1 MADKNL
7 VDHSNEIVKRKDRGT
22 KRGRTETSS
31 SMGPRSDSP
40 DGVSPEINFRQFV
53 YELLLHRKVPK
64 SQAAHIT
71 KNAWRK
77 STYRKKMPPLR
88 QWFAFTEKEGKNV
101 HELGTTN
108 ILAFL
113 EFLRLEYNSYNMLKR
128 GAALLRLLHRL
139 IGKPVSQD
147 DNYIIDKVMQATFNT
162 HPPKIKRTNS
172 TWDVNILLDHLV
184 SLGPN
189 SSITCTNKLAGK
201 LALQLLITQMSRSS
215 EIAQLQLSTMHLLP
229 GALQFELK
237 RPTKTFTHKN
247 VKAQAQSNLQT
258 MTIKEFPGNKLLC
271 PLTTLMAYM
280 DRTKFVRRS
289 IDHLFVLVTTSVPH
303 RASQATIV
311 RWCKDIL
318 RDAGLGTYTLHS
330 TRGASST
337 SAFLMGLPLD
347 QIVTKVGWVHTSTFI
362 KHYMKPIDASAPTH
376 DDIVKLSPVLPD
388 PHNFT
393 RVIGDVNPR
402 TKLVAETLPSQPTK
416 EELLTSTIDETLGTS
431 TGRWTNTGDC
441 LCRCTKL

>member
-1 MADKNL
+1 MFASVANKKLPRFISWHPCKDAMHIDAFTCNWGTIRGFLFAPFHCLASVLKKCLDDEVENMCGVFPL
-7 VDHSNEIVKRKDRGT
+7 WPTKTWWPTLMRLSRGKIVELKGAGQRLALLWGPEVT
-22 KRGRTETSS
+22 HP
-31 SMGPRSDSP
+31 MGS
-40 DGVSPEINFRQFV
+40 EINFRQFV
-53 YELLLHRKVPK
+53 YELLLRRKVPK
-64 SQAAHIT
+64 SQAAHIA

-77 STYRKKMPPLR
+77 STYRKKMPPLQ

-113 EFLRLEYNSYNMLKR
+113 EFLHLEYNSYNMLRR
-128 GAALLRLLHRL
+128 GAALLRLLCRL

-215 EIAQLQLSTMHLLP
+215 EIAQLQLSTMRLLP

-247 VKAQAQSNLQT
+247 VRAQAQSNLQT

-280 DRTKFVRRS
+280 DRTKFVRHS

-303 RASQATIV
+303 RASQVTIV

-337 SAFLMGLPLD
+337 SAFLMG
-347 QIVTKVGWVHTSTFI
+347 T
-362 KHYMKPIDASAPTH
+362 
-376 DDIVKLSPVLPD
+376 
-388 PHNFT
+388 
-393 RVIGDVNPR
+393 
-402 TKLVAETLPSQPTK
+402 
-416 EELLTSTIDETLGTS
+416 
-431 TGRWTNTGDC
+431 TNI
-441 LCRCTKL
+441 